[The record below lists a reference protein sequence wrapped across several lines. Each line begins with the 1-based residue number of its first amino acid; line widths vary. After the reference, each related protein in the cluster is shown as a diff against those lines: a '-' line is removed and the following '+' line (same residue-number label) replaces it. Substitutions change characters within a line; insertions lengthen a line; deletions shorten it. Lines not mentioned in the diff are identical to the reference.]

1 MKKSLFYDGST
12 NKNYRKK
19 NSIDILNMKGQIKL
33 SNFIPTIKNNEKKQ
47 LNHFELK
54 EDKINEQK
62 KFTSDKCKSKG
73 KTINTLAGK
82 EIKFFVGN
90 KRYLSNNLI
99 KKRTFTK
106 IFNLNNGNID
116 I

>member
-1 MKKSLFYDGST
+1 MKKSLFYDSST
-12 NKNYRKK
+12 NKNFRKK

-33 SNFIPTIKNNEKKQ
+33 SNFIPKIKSEKEQ

-73 KTINTLAGK
+73 KTINALEEKKLNFLSA
-82 EIKFFVGN
+82 IK
-90 KRYLSNNLI
+90 
-99 KKRTFTK
+99 
-106 IFNLNNGNID
+106 D

>member
-12 NKNYRKK
+12 NKNFRKK

-33 SNFIPTIKNNEKKQ
+33 SNFIPTINNNEKKQ

-54 EDKINEQK
+54 EDKTNEQK

-82 EIKFFVGN
+82 EI
-90 KRYLSNNLI
+90 
-99 KKRTFTK
+99 
-106 IFNLNNGNID
+106 
-116 I
+116 